1 MSGTF
6 MDGGGNGDSGGG
18 QPMHSGGDSYV
29 DGGGHD
35 HHHGDGFMGGDG
47 HDHQGASLASIL
59 GLSSQQQ
66 HNFIAHLLGLDHDT
80 HVGLGGGQ
88 PSQIPYWA
96 VAMQGLKVSHFFE
109 GFSIQPSLW
118 MLIMFS
124 TFITWLFC
132 ISWIR
137 HHEPIANAA
146 IGTGAAMSA
155 SLDSHQV
162 FSSAAIRTEMPPT
175 MPDGSAPDQPA
186 VAPIAPS
193 SHLLQSARR
202 PVLDISSLQ
211 SRVGPTRVLP
221 AAATAPVPV
230 PMQIALPAQGAPVEA
245 TPTVLHVQPE
255 ESLRSALRAAPV
267 HPSTIADRRQAGVPL
282 VPMSDQPFSA
292 APSMSDAPVVG
303 VHVKTMT
310 GPKLK
315 MIVNR

>member
-18 QPMHSGGDSYV
+18 QPMHTGGDSYV

-47 HDHQGASLASIL
+47 HEHQGASLASIL

-162 FSSAAIRTEMPPT
+162 FSSATIRTEMPPT
-175 MPDGSAPDQPA
+175 MPDGSAPDRSA
-186 VAPIAPS
+186 IAPIGPS
-193 SHLLQSARR
+193 PHLLQSARR
-202 PVLDISSLQ
+202 PVLEISSLQ
-211 SRVGPTRVLP
+211 SRAWPDTCVACCGDGSGSDADCVAGSGGACRSNADRVPRSTGRIAALRSQGCACTSFDYRGPTPTRCSTHAYVR
-221 AAATAPVPV
+221 TA
-230 PMQIALPAQGAPVEA
+230 LCG
-245 TPTVLHVQPE
+245 
-255 ESLRSALRAAPV
+255 RSINA
-267 HPSTIADRRQAGVPL
+267 
-282 VPMSDQPFSA
+282 
-292 APSMSDAPVVG
+292 
-303 VHVKTMT
+303 
-310 GPKLK
+310 
-315 MIVNR
+315 